1 VCSRWWGG
9 WWKNKLLER
18 ENSSA
23 LTALTL
29 AALAGDEILFCHVL
43 EATRIHKWSYG
54 TVECHEMPL
63 TQLDTLRSF
72 DLPKHIRSPVERK
85 HDKDYDWKRSAML
98 IVLSEEVNA
107 IADNKT
113 LVDLQQSKWRNYGRA
128 YFWLSFA
135 LYSGPSK
142 RACPACFPIVSV

>member
-1 VCSRWWGG
+1 M
-9 WWKNKLLER
+9 ER

-43 EATRIHKWSYG
+43 EATRVHKWSYG
-54 TVECHEMPL
+54 AVACHEMPL

-72 DLPKHIRSPVERK
+72 DLPRRIRSPVAMK
-85 HDKDYDWKRSAML
+85 GDDDYDWKRSAML
-98 IVLSEEVNA
+98 IVLSEEVHA

-113 LVDLQQSKWRNYGRA
+113 LVDLQDAKWKNFAGA
-128 YFWLSFA
+128 YFWLSLT
-135 LYSGPSK
+135 LYSGAPQNLLLC
-142 RACPACFPIVSV
+142 RTLRGRGGRTA